1 MSEPIS
7 KIEGA
12 RRQLDTAIDLY
23 FDNGDSLSAHT
34 LAFAAFKVLFDLYP
48 HRRGDGFAA
57 QIDAMISK
65 EGWRAMSG
73 VANFLKHA
81 DRDPDA
87 LLQAHHPEQTMSVIG
102 LATLLYRRIAGDF
115 SPKMRAFDIWI
126 EQEAHDD
133 LGIEETDEN
142 EERAD
147 EHKRIRVAIRAL
159 PHEEK
164 MVFAHGQY
172 HNILENFD
180 RWAEIAA
187 REMEE
192 GLSVTEM
199 LDRREAERKG

>member
-12 RRQLDTAIDLY
+12 SRQLDTAIDLY
-23 FDNGDSLSAHT
+23 FDNADSLSAHA

-48 HRRGDGFAA
+48 HHQGDGFAA

-87 LLQAHHPEQTMSVIG
+87 LLRAHHPEEAMSVIG

-126 EQEAHDD
+126 EQEAHDA
-133 LGIEETDEN
+133 LGIEEIDGN
-142 EERAD
+142 EARAA
-147 EHKRIRVAIRAL
+147 EHKRIRDSVRAL
-159 PHEEK
+159 PHEAK
-164 MVFAHGQY
+164 MVFARRQY
-172 HNILENFD
+172 HYILENFD
-180 RWAEIAA
+180 RFAEVAA

-192 GLSVTEM
+192 GLSVTDM
-199 LDRREAERKG
+199 LDSRDAERKG

>member
-12 RRQLDTAIDLY
+12 RRQIDTAIDLY
-23 FDNGDSLSAHT
+23 FNKGDSLSAHT

-48 HRRGDGFAA
+48 RHRGDSFAR
-57 QIDAMISK
+57 QLDAMISK

-87 LLQAHHPEQTMSVIG
+87 LLQAHHPEQAMSIIG

-142 EERAD
+142 EERAA
-147 EHKRIRVAIRAL
+147 EHKRIRDVVRIL
-159 PHEEK
+159 PHEAK
-164 MVFAHGQY
+164 MAFARTQY

-180 RWAEIAA
+180 RWAEVAA

-199 LDRREAERKG
+199 LDRRDAERKG